1 MSGEAM
7 NKKGFDTA
15 VKQALTEA
23 EGGRADIVAELAGL
37 SLEELAKVPASKLA
51 LLGPGGLG
59 RLVAVRGDLPDGL
72 ASPEP
77 RTGMPQASK
86 PGRASVVA
94 VSRAARKKRTRI
106 ANMIAGAL
114 GLLVLMSGSIF
125 DTLRPFAERTLDSG
139 WRPVDASGWPRCKR
153 LDAYVDG
160 CLYRI
165 GGGVTTLDEIAA
177 RLDLPPAQLSA
188 SNRHLAVDTRQ
199 ALARGS
205 DVVVWRGELGL
216 GGARP

>member
-7 NKKGFDTA
+7 NKEGFDTA
-15 VKQALTEA
+15 VKQALVDA

-37 SLEELAKVPASKLA
+37 SLEALAKVPASKLA

-77 RTGMPQASK
+77 RAGMLQASK
-86 PGRASVVA
+86 PGRASVT
-94 VSRAARKKRTRI
+94 VSRAARKKRARI
-106 ANMIAGAL
+106 ANMIAGTL
-114 GLLVLMSGSIF
+114 GLLVLMSGPIF

-177 RLDLPPAQLSA
+177 HLELPPAQLTA
-188 SNRHLAVDTRQ
+188 SNRHLAADTRR

-205 DVVVWRGELGL
+205 DVVVWRGRPGL
-216 GGARP
+216 GGPRP